1 MPVFR
6 KDSKINDE
14 DLIQGQ
20 NLIALVGI
28 LCFSETQFEAGKS
41 GQHVQK
47 TFEGVKERVQW
58 GREMKHGES

>member
-6 KDSKINDE
+6 KDSKINDK

-28 LCFSETQFEAGKS
+28 LCFSETQFEAGNS
-41 GQHVQK
+41 GQHIQK
-47 TFEGVKERVQW
+47 AFEGVKERV
-58 GREMKHGES
+58 